1 MSFAKPVSVD
11 DLLNYRLSCLLS
23 QSGAMVTRLCEGR
36 YGVTRREWRLVCI
49 LAAQGAMSPSA
60 LAERAHLERAR
71 VSRHITDLGIKKL
84 LERAEVAGD
93 KRRALVAL
101 TPRGQALYEELFPQ
115 SVKLNNALLGVLTDA
130 ELAAFDLALGRLSN
144 AAENLCHSSLLTE
157 KADRRH
163 GGSRRFTGADSNFG
177 LK

>member
-1 MSFAKPVSVD
+1 MSFVKPASVH

-23 QSGAMVTRLCEGR
+23 QSGALVTRLCEGR

-60 LAERAHLERAR
+60 LSERTHLERAR
-71 VSRHITDLGIKKL
+71 VSRHITDLVVKKL
-84 LERAEVAGD
+84 VERAGVAGD

-101 TPRGQALYEELFPQ
+101 TPRGLELYEELFPQ
-115 SVKLNNALLGVLTDA
+115 SVKLNNTLLSVLTDA
-130 ELAAFDLALGRLSN
+130 ELAVFDVALGRLTN
-144 AAENLCHSSLLTE
+144 AAENLCHSSSLTE

-163 GGSRRFTGADSNFG
+163 GGSRRYMGVDSNFG